1 MLRSRRIW
9 ILDTR
14 RKATVIS
21 SSVRPYGCMTAF
33 APEGVF
39 VSEGGYME
47 DGLRLR
53 QEVLGGEHVRR
64 SLEQASDFSRPMQEL
79 ATEFCWGRIWSRPG
93 LTKRDR
99 SLLNLVM
106 LAALNRSHELGVH
119 VRGALQTGCTVE
131 EIQEALLQAAAYC
144 GVPAGLEAF
153 RVAERV
159 LDEELPRVGGSAS
172 SESEGNRG
180 ISHG

>member
-1 MLRSRRIW
+1 
-9 ILDTR
+9 
-14 RKATVIS
+14 
-21 SSVRPYGCMTAF
+21 
-33 APEGVF
+33 
-39 VSEGGYME
+39 ME

-64 SLEQASDFSRPMQEL
+64 SLEQASAFSRPMQEL
-79 ATEFCWGRIWSRPG
+79 ATEYCWGRIWSRPG
-93 LTKRDR
+93 LSRRDR
-99 SLLNLVM
+99 SLLNLAM

-119 VRGALQTGCTVE
+119 VRGALRTGCTVE

-159 LDEELPRVGGSAS
+159 LDEELPTVGGSAGNGR
-172 SESEGNRG
+172 ES
-180 ISHG
+180 SHGMSNG